1 MAIARMFTR
10 IRHLGRRLGRHA
22 LLVAAVA
29 ASGCLDHTPTFPEQS
44 SMGLA
49 STASQSGPSQTA
61 ERANPN
67 GTPLGASVD
76 SIVTYWNSG
85 ARKHAVSSSAPR
97 ALGGGGS
104 GLPRESMEA
113 MKGNLEQVSWRFK
126 GGRSDVA
133 LMMRLAD
140 ALTASTRE
148 EYRSHLAALPVTMR
162 TAPVVGHNGIPGF
175 RRDVYVYGVRKLSVY
190 LSWGSR
196 HAGRSHSGA
205 IGVAPLASGEMCQD
219 ELNGEIIVDECATD
233 DDHIEAELILAA
245 LDYEVEA
252 LRSQMNAA
260 VGTYCAFA
268 LDPEL
273 CDYPE
278 PYSFITDVSFL
289 QAGCDA
295 DAIFGAPLLGGGSC
309 AAEGA
314 AAAVA
319 IGAWFLHKDYL
330 MGLRMSVITERFLAH
345 TVGGAFFAAFG
356 VGYGIGTFLACLE

>member
-61 ERANPN
+61 ERGNPN
-67 GTPLGASVD
+67 GTPLRASVD

-97 ALGGGGS
+97 ALGGGGA

-260 VGTYCAFA
+260 VGGIVDLRLLFPIGLVVFGCAEFAWAAWDVKGAPRSMMLQGVLFIELGLAFVVLEALSPGVMRTSLASAFA
-268 LDPEL
+268 LSAIWTGTAQHRVMRAERRGQQGG
-273 CDYPE
+273 
-278 PYSFITDVSFL
+278 TH
-289 QAGCDA
+289 A
-295 DAIFGAPLLGGGSC
+295 DDG
-309 AAEGA
+309 
-314 AAAVA
+314 
-319 IGAWFLHKDYL
+319 
-330 MGLRMSVITERFLAH
+330 
-345 TVGGAFFAAFG
+345 
-356 VGYGIGTFLACLE
+356 